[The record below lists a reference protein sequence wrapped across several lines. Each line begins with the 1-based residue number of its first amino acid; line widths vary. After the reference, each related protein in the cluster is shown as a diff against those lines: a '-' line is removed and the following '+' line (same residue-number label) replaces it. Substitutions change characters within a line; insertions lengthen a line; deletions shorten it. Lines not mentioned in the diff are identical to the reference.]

1 MDVQSGIT
9 YNSEICCGQVSVLP
23 SVLSLFL
30 SVTLGRLPC
39 RHWARP
45 FSPFLLLSNLK
56 RGGDLEKMSS
66 NYIHKVKHFFE
77 PQSYNKHAS
86 PDPRLDLMSWMCL
99 WPISRN
105 ALPSIKERA
114 EKGGKERDNR
124 NEDRHFLLLPLPPP
138 FTLLLFP
145 TGWYGVARPRL
156 PPSAGVASRADVGH
170 SQLQKR
176 PREQKG
182 PWLHRAAGRSRS
194 SFRR

>member
-1 MDVQSGIT
+1 MVKFQ
-9 YNSEICCGQVSVLP
+9 YFHP
-23 SVLSLFL
+23 PSLFL
-30 SVTLGRLPC
+30 SETLGRLPC

-56 RGGDLEKMSS
+56 RGGDLEKMPS

-77 PQSYNKHAS
+77 PQSYNKHAT

-124 NEDRHFLLLPLPPP
+124 NEDRHFLLLPLPPSSLHSPP
-138 FTLLLFP
+138 FSNWLVWRGATS
-145 TGWYGVARPRL
+145 
-156 PPSAGVASRADVGH
+156 PSALLRRRGLARADVGH
-170 SQLQKR
+170 SQLQQR